1 VTQTLLDGLRIVE
14 VSAFVAA
21 PISGMTLA
29 QLGAEVIR
37 IDPIGGGADIRRAP
51 LAPDGTSLYWAGL
64 NKGKRSVA
72 LDLQSAE
79 GRDLATALATK
90 AGPGAGILVTNLP
103 PIGWLNYE
111 TLRARRD
118 DLIMLML
125 SGHAD
130 GSTAVDY
137 TVNAAVGLPQL
148 TGGEDERGV
157 VNHVLPAWDIIAG
170 LHLAVGLLA
179 AERYRSRYGLGQR
192 VDIALSDV
200 AYAAMGALGFIAEA
214 GLGVE
219 RPRIGN
225 HIYGAYG
232 RDFVTADGRRLMV
245 VGITLR
251 QWRSLVNA
259 TSAQAPLAALAHR
272 LGLDLNLE
280 EARYAARKEID
291 EIFGVWFAAHSAEEA
306 RNALDAASACWSF
319 YQSVGDMVRDDP
331 GCSLANAMFS
341 EVGLS
346 GVGVL
351 LSAASPLR
359 HSRPERVPAE
369 PAPRLGQDTAAILMR
384 DLGLSERELQQL
396 SARGTIPSL
405 SEMPR

>member
-1 VTQTLLDGLRIVE
+1 LDGLRIVE

-103 PIGWLNYE
+103 PVGWLNYE
-111 TLRARRD
+111 TLRARRG

-170 LHLAVGLLA
+170 LQLAVGLLA
-179 AERYRSRYGLGQR
+179 AERYRSRTGLGQR

-200 AYAAMGALGFIAEA
+200 AYATMSALGFIAEA
-214 GLGVE
+214 ALGVE

-251 QWRSLVNA
+251 QWRSLVSA
-259 TSAQAPLAALAHR
+259 TSARASLAALAHR

-291 EIFGVWFAAHSAEEA
+291 EILGAWFAAHSAEEA

-319 YQSVGDMVRDDP
+319 YQSVGDMVRNDP

-341 EVGLS
+341 EVGQS
-346 GVGVL
+346 GVGTL

-359 HSRPERVPAE
+359 HSKPERKPAE
-369 PAPRLGQDTAAILMR
+369 PAPRLGLDTAAILMR
-384 DLGLSERELQQL
+384 DLGLRERELAKL

-405 SEMPR
+405 SGMPR